1 MTRRNKVLLAGYAL
15 ALAGCGVIAFFDRVL
30 IGAIG
35 AGLSTFIFAM
45 RYLAVRSDNHDE
57 AREELGTI
65 DIGTPAVGAIGSDE
79 YVVYGAPPG
88 SFLPGNPGY
97 RPPDGHD

>member
-1 MTRRNKVLLAGYAL
+1 MAGRNKLLLAGYVL
-15 ALAGCGVIAFFDRVL
+15 ALAGCGVIALFDRIL

-35 AGLSTFIFAM
+35 AGLSTVIFAI

-57 AREELGTI
+57 AREELETSN
-65 DIGTPAVGAIGSDE
+65 IGTPPVGAIGSDD
-79 YVVYGAPPG
+79 YVVYGAPPV

-97 RPPDGHD
+97 CPPEGHD